1 MYKGAGKSG
10 TDASGSCG
18 PCFGNVGVSIM
29 KYPDLRRLTVCRSLL
44 EDVVIRKLLCVQEQ
58 MQAEAEE
65 GGQALFSAQG
75 ELTNLLVQKAE
86 RLGISGNVLSA
97 YMVHCLAEGGNTA
110 AKTIEAAGRYGG
122 GLKEA
127 MCHDMLLL
135 LPYLS
140 ARTSEFTG
148 SVFLDDY
155 QAAREGK
162 NLPEKRLLAKLVRAK
177 RGETAA
183 RAVLEQYL
191 KYGSGML
198 AEYTAFRIGS
208 DGKLTGI
215 ADFPVFEWDDLLGYE
230 EQKTKLLTNTVN
242 FMEGKPANNVL
253 LTGARGTGK
262 STGVKALA
270 SMFSDDGLRLIQIT
284 RDQLELVAP
293 VLEKLNEIRS
303 KKFILFFDD
312 LSFDEGENSYK
323 YLKSAIDGSVTP
335 QPDNV
340 LVYATSNRR
349 HLLKETWGDR
359 GSNDL
364 EAEVYR
370 QDSTNESI
378 SLSDRFGL
386 ILHYSTP
393 TQDEYLQM
401 IDHELQKAGVQMDPE
416 ELRLEGLQW
425 EMEHSGRNGRIAN
438 QFVKWYLGNLEE

>member
-1 MYKGAGKSG
+1 
-10 TDASGSCG
+10 
-18 PCFGNVGVSIM
+18 M

-44 EDVVIRKLLCVQEQ
+44 EDAVIRKLLCVQEQ
-58 MQAEAEE
+58 MPEE
-65 GGQALFSAQG
+65 KEVGGQALFSAQG
-75 ELTNLLVQKAE
+75 ELTDLLVQRAE

-97 YMVHCLAEGGNTA
+97 YIVHCLAEGGNTA

-148 SVFLDDY
+148 SAFLDDY
-155 QAAREGK
+155 QPAREGK

-198 AEYTAFRIGS
+198 AEYTAFRIGH

-215 ADFPVFEWDDLLGYE
+215 ADFPVFDWDDLLGYE

-335 QPDNV
+335 QPENV
-340 LVYATSNRR
+340 LIYATSNRR

>member
-1 MYKGAGKSG
+1 
-10 TDASGSCG
+10 
-18 PCFGNVGVSIM
+18 M

-44 EDVVIRKLLCVQEQ
+44 EDAVIRKMLSVQEQ
-58 MQAEAEE
+58 MPAEKEE

-75 ELTNLLVQKAE
+75 ELTGLLVQKAE

-97 YMVHCLAEGGNTA
+97 YIVHCLAEGGNTA

-148 SVFLDDY
+148 SAFLDDY
-155 QAAREGK
+155 QPAREGK

-198 AEYTAFRIGS
+198 AEYTAFRIGP

-215 ADFPVFEWDDLLGYE
+215 ADFPVFDWDDLLGYE

-242 FMEGKPANNVL
+242 FMDGKPANNVL

-340 LVYATSNRR
+340 LIYATSNRR

>member
-1 MYKGAGKSG
+1 
-10 TDASGSCG
+10 
-18 PCFGNVGVSIM
+18 M

-44 EDVVIRKLLCVQEQ
+44 EDAVIRKLLCVQEQ
-58 MQAEAEE
+58 MPAEAEE

-75 ELTNLLVQKAE
+75 ELTDLLVQKAE

-148 SVFLDDY
+148 SAFLDDY
-155 QAAREGK
+155 QPAREGK

-177 RGETAA
+177 REETAA

-198 AEYTAFRIGS
+198 AEYTAFRIGH

-215 ADFPVFEWDDLLGYE
+215 ADFPVFDWDDLLGYE

-335 QPDNV
+335 QPENV
-340 LVYATSNRR
+340 LIYATSNRR

>member
-1 MYKGAGKSG
+1 
-10 TDASGSCG
+10 
-18 PCFGNVGVSIM
+18 M

-44 EDVVIRKLLCVQEQ
+44 EDAVIRKLLCVQEQ
-58 MQAEAEE
+58 IPAEKDE

-75 ELTNLLVQKAE
+75 ELTDLLVQKAE

-97 YMVHCLAEGGNTA
+97 YIVHCLAEGGNTA

-148 SVFLDDY
+148 SAFLDDY
-155 QAAREGK
+155 QPAREGK

-340 LVYATSNRR
+340 LIYATSNRR

>member
-1 MYKGAGKSG
+1 
-10 TDASGSCG
+10 
-18 PCFGNVGVSIM
+18 M

-44 EDVVIRKLLCVQEQ
+44 EDAVIRKLLCVQEQ
-58 MQAEAEE
+58 MPAEAEE
-65 GGQALFSAQG
+65 AGQALFSAQG
-75 ELTNLLVQKAE
+75 ELTDLLVQKAE

-148 SVFLDDY
+148 SAFLDDY
-155 QAAREGK
+155 QPAREGK

-177 RGETAA
+177 KGETAA

-191 KYGSGML
+191 KYGSGTL
-198 AEYTAFRIGS
+198 AEYTAFRIGH

-215 ADFPVFEWDDLLGYE
+215 ADFPVFDWDDLLGYE

-335 QPDNV
+335 QPENV
-340 LVYATSNRR
+340 LIYATSNRR

>member
-44 EDVVIRKLLCVQEQ
+44 EDAVIRKLLCVQEQ
-58 MQAEAEE
+58 MPAEAEE

-75 ELTNLLVQKAE
+75 ELTDLLVQKAE

-155 QAAREGK
+155 QPAREGK

-198 AEYTAFRIGS
+198 AEYTAFRIGH

-215 ADFPVFEWDDLLGYE
+215 ADFPVFDWDDLLGYE

-335 QPDNV
+335 QPENV
-340 LVYATSNRR
+340 LIYATSNRR

-438 QFVKWYLGNLEE
+438 QFVKWYLGNLDE

>member
-1 MYKGAGKSG
+1 
-10 TDASGSCG
+10 
-18 PCFGNVGVSIM
+18 M

-44 EDVVIRKLLCVQEQ
+44 EDAVIRKLLCVQEQ
-58 MQAEAEE
+58 MPAEE
-65 GGQALFSAQG
+65 EEAGQALFSAQG
-75 ELTNLLVQKAE
+75 ELTGLLVQKAE

-97 YMVHCLAEGGNTA
+97 YIVHCLAEGGNTA
-110 AKTIEAAGRYGG
+110 AKTIEAAGRYSG

-148 SVFLDDY
+148 SAFLDDY
-155 QAAREGK
+155 QPAREGK

-183 RAVLEQYL
+183 KAVLEQYL

-198 AEYTAFRIGS
+198 AEYTAFRIGP

-215 ADFPVFEWDDLLGYE
+215 VDFPVFDWDDLLGYE

-340 LVYATSNRR
+340 LIYATSNRR

-370 QDSTNESI
+370 QDSANESI

>member
-1 MYKGAGKSG
+1 
-10 TDASGSCG
+10 
-18 PCFGNVGVSIM
+18 M

-44 EDVVIRKLLCVQEQ
+44 EDAVIRKLLCVQEQ
-58 MQAEAEE
+58 MPEE
-65 GGQALFSAQG
+65 KEVGGQALFSAQG
-75 ELTNLLVQKAE
+75 ELTDLLVQKAE

-97 YMVHCLAEGGNTA
+97 YIVHCLAEGGNTA

-148 SVFLDDY
+148 SAFLDDY
-155 QAAREGK
+155 QPAREGK

-198 AEYTAFRIGS
+198 AEYTAFRIGP

-215 ADFPVFEWDDLLGYE
+215 ADFPVFDWDDLLGYE

-242 FMEGKPANNVL
+242 FMEDKPANNVL

-340 LVYATSNRR
+340 LIYATSNRR

-401 IDHELQKAGVQMDPE
+401 IDHELRKAGVQMDPE

>member
-1 MYKGAGKSG
+1 
-10 TDASGSCG
+10 
-18 PCFGNVGVSIM
+18 M

-44 EDVVIRKLLCVQEQ
+44 EDAVIRKMLSVQEQ
-58 MQAEAEE
+58 MPAEKEE

-75 ELTNLLVQKAE
+75 ELTDLLVQKAE

-97 YMVHCLAEGGNTA
+97 YIVHCLAEGGNTA

-148 SVFLDDY
+148 SGFLDDY
-155 QAAREGK
+155 QPAREGK

-198 AEYTAFRIGS
+198 AEYTAFRIGR

-215 ADFPVFEWDDLLGYE
+215 ADFPVFDWEDLLGYE

-340 LVYATSNRR
+340 LIYATSNRR

>member
-1 MYKGAGKSG
+1 ME
-10 TDASGSCG
+10 
-18 PCFGNVGVSIM
+18 
-29 KYPDLRRLTVCRSLL
+29 YPDLRGLTVCRNLL
-44 EDVVIRKLLCVQEQ
+44 QDIVIQKLMQVQEQ
-58 MQAEAEE
+58 KRTDTEEAVRTRLSV
-65 GGQALFSAQG
+65 QS
-75 ELTNLLVQKAE
+75 ELTDLLVRKAE
-86 RLGISGNVLSA
+86 KLGIAGNALSS
-97 YMVHCLAEGGNTA
+97 YIVHCLAEGGNTA
-110 AKTIEAAGRYGG
+110 AKTIEAAGRYGT

-127 MCHDMLLL
+127 MTHDMQLL

-140 ARTSEFTG
+140 AKASDFTG
-148 SVFLDDY
+148 SSFLDDY
-155 QAAREGK
+155 QPAKEGSNRSEKELQRKLARVRTGKAA
-162 NLPEKRLLAKLVRAK
+162 AK
-177 RGETAA
+177 
-183 RAVLEQYL
+183 AVLDQYL

-198 AEYTAFRIGS
+198 AEYTAFRIGQN
-208 DGKLTGI
+208 GKLIGI
-215 ADFPVFEWDDLLGYE
+215 ADFPVFDWDDLLGYE
-230 EQKTKLLTNTVN
+230 DQKYKLLTNTQN

-270 SMFSDDGLRLIQIT
+270 AMFSDDGLRLIQIT

-293 VLEKLNEIRS
+293 VLEKLDKIRS

-312 LSFDEGENSYK
+312 LSFDEGESSYK

-340 LVYATSNRR
+340 LIYATSNRR
-349 HLLKETWGDR
+349 HLLKETWRDR
-359 GSNDL
+359 GGNDI
-364 EAEVYR
+364 EEEVYR

-393 TQDEYLQM
+393 TQDEYLRM

>member
-1 MYKGAGKSG
+1 
-10 TDASGSCG
+10 
-18 PCFGNVGVSIM
+18 M

-44 EDVVIRKLLCVQEQ
+44 EDAVIRKMLCVQEQ
-58 MQAEAEE
+58 MPAEKEE

-75 ELTNLLVQKAE
+75 ELTDLLVQKAE

-97 YMVHCLAEGGNTA
+97 YIVHCLAEGGNTA

-148 SVFLDDY
+148 SAFLDDY
-155 QAAREGK
+155 QPAREGK

-198 AEYTAFRIGS
+198 AEYTAFRIGP

-215 ADFPVFEWDDLLGYE
+215 ADFPVFDWDDLLGYE

-242 FMEGKPANNVL
+242 FMDGKPANNVL

-293 VLEKLNEIRS
+293 VLERLNEIRS
-303 KKFILFFDD
+303 KRFILFFDD

-340 LVYATSNRR
+340 LIYATSNRR